1 MSKNKKNNS
10 FKLDKKQMAI
20 GFFALI
26 VLALI
31 FFLSRNIDFANKEG
45 KSSKEINENSYNS
58 SKIMRVDLD
67 DLKSI
72 DFDLNTCDVRI
83 QQSSTNPYVEYT
95 NLYKDDYSYEVKTK
109 YKDGNLKLSSDIKGK
124 ELYMKNKIQIVR
136 IFLPKNKNLESIKG
150 RVGAGDIKISGLSCK
165 DLDLDL
171 KSGNISFENSKISGS
186 VKNKTGSIMLKK
198 SEIKN
203 TNLTT
208 TSGNIL
214 VSDCKLMANESMET
228 ENGDIKIKI
237 KDPINSFNI
246 NAKLNVGNFVL
257 GDVSYR
263 NILDGYQTGKNK
275 KKILNLKT
283 NIGDILFN
291 QNEKQQINEEDF
303 IDGPDEQSSN
313 ESSNSNDDNLNN
325 KDENN

>member
-1 MSKNKKNNS
+1 
-10 FKLDKKQMAI
+10 
-20 GFFALI
+20 
-26 VLALI
+26 
-31 FFLSRNIDFANKEG
+31 
-45 KSSKEINENSYNS
+45 
-58 SKIMRVDLD
+58 
-67 DLKSI
+67 
-72 DFDLNTCDVRI
+72 
-83 QQSSTNPYVEYT
+83 
-95 NLYKDDYSYEVKTK
+95 
-109 YKDGNLKLSSDIKGK
+109 
-124 ELYMKNKIQIVR
+124 MKNKIQIVR

-171 KSGNISFENSKISGS
+171 KSGNISFENSKISGA

-291 QNEKQQINEEDF
+291 QNEKEQINEEDF

-313 ESSNSNDDNLNN
+313 ESSNSNDDNINN

>member
-1 MSKNKKNNS
+1 
-10 FKLDKKQMAI
+10 
-20 GFFALI
+20 
-26 VLALI
+26 
-31 FFLSRNIDFANKEG
+31 
-45 KSSKEINENSYNS
+45 
-58 SKIMRVDLD
+58 
-67 DLKSI
+67 
-72 DFDLNTCDVRI
+72 
-83 QQSSTNPYVEYT
+83 
-95 NLYKDDYSYEVKTK
+95 
-109 YKDGNLKLSSDIKGK
+109 
-124 ELYMKNKIQIVR
+124 
-136 IFLPKNKNLESIKG
+136 
-150 RVGAGDIKISGLSCK
+150 
-165 DLDLDL
+165 
-171 KSGNISFENSKISGS
+171 

-291 QNEKQQINEEDF
+291 QNEKEQINEEDF

-313 ESSNSNDDNLNN
+313 ESSNSNDDNINN